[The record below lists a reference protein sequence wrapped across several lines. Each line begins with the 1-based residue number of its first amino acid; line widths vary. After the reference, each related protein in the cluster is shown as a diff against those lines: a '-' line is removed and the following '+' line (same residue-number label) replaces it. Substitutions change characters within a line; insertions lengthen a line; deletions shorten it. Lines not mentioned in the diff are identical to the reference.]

1 MDSRVASAAASADCL
16 AVPTRGPA
24 SAADVDA
31 VCAAAAVVHAEAAPA
46 PNVFVMHRG
55 EHQVTV
61 QMREAGG
68 EWVRVLM
75 ERTGDLRAR

>member
-1 MDSRVASAAASADCL
+1 MTKVFCSTELASDDRVCRPCSASCWL
-16 AVPTRGPA
+16 P
-24 SAADVDA
+24 
-31 VCAAAAVVHAEAAPA
+31 CAATAGCAPA